1 MQDSFKDAAHCLY
14 LPVNVIG
21 VIYLFKGNKKDKRK
35 TCEGFFVSLQMD
47 LYLPS
52 IYKQQE
58 DAG

>member
-1 MQDSFKDAAHCLY
+1 MPL
-14 LPVNVIG
+14 NVSG
-21 VIYLFKGNKKDKRK
+21 VIYLFRWNKKDKGK
-35 TCEGFFVSLQMD
+35 AWEGFFVSLQMD